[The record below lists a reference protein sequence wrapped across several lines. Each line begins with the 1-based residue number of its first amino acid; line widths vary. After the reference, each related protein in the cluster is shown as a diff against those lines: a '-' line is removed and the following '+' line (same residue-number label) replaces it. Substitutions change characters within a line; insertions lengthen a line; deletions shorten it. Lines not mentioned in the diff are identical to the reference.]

1 MALHPASSIPQMPI
15 YGRVNAS
22 AALQHCCC
30 TAADPARQNRRPDS
44 GHGHRT
50 LTGKNTV
57 ALLSHAWPEAAGIGM
72 PVGQGVLAQDTI
84 DSSWTAFGQPGIC
97 INRVLVCLKNNMQTQ
112 PLWHQSLWQKNTKTI
127 LEQVFMPVVKVHNPC
142 LQRNVL
148 YLRAIFFYN
157 QTLLYYFVEETY
169 PRYVS

>member
-15 YGRVNAS
+15 YGPVNAS
-22 AALQHCCC
+22 AALQHCRC
-30 TAADPARQNRRPDS
+30 TAADPARQNQRPDS

-97 INRVLVCLKNNMQTQ
+97 INWVLVCLKNNMQTQ
-112 PLWHQSLWQKNTKTI
+112 PLSHQSLWQKTTKTI

-148 YLRAIFFYN
+148 YLRAIFLKSDIAVLFCWGD
-157 QTLLYYFVEETY
+157 
-169 PRYVS
+169 VS